1 MTTMVITNELLE
13 ALLSPDATRRQAAES
28 HFAAMDL
35 HVRLEG
41 LLRRLEQQEAAEPAG
56 PTSSMEAPAVVNTTS
71 TTAAAATTHLAA
83 VLLRR
88 NLLQLTRVTELQG
101 LADRLLSLRLR
112 MAAAAGGAGKFAMS
126 LLVMRVIHDCL
137 AQVCASLQILDMP
150 ATVDMV
156 TKILKV

>member
-1 MTTMVITNELLE
+1 MQTTMVITNELLE

-41 LLRRLEQQEAAEPAG
+41 LLRRLEQQEAGEPA
-56 PTSSMEAPAVVNTTS
+56 APS
-71 TTAAAATTHLAA
+71 TTAAATTHLAA

-88 NLLQLTRVTELQG
+88 NLLRLTRVTELQA
-101 LADRLLSLRLR
+101 LANRLLSLLLRLS
-112 MAAAAGGAGKFAMS
+112 ATGGGKVATS
-126 LLVMRVIHDCL
+126 SLVMRVIHDCL

-150 ATVDMV
+150 AAVDMV
-156 TKILKV
+156 TDILKV